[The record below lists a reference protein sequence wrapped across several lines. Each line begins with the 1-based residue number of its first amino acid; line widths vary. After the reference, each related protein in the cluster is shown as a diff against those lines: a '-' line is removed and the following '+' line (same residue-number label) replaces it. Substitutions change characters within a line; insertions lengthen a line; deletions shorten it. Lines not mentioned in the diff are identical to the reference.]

1 MKNVK
6 IGFSMAMNGE
16 KTATFTANGKI
27 SQNQLV
33 FTDDENTVYRFE
45 LSPTEVILH
54 KTGTSLIEMTFQ
66 DKQITYGT
74 LSTDGLQFDLVIYT
88 KELLAEDGT
97 IYLTY
102 ELLDGDTVIS
112 HHSLYVNWTPKIERK
127 DLEQTWLN

>member
-33 FTDDENTVYRFE
+33 FTDEENTVYRFE

-54 KTGTSLIEMTFQ
+54 KTGTSRLEMTFQ
-66 DKQITYGT
+66 EKQITSGT
-74 LSTDGLQFDLVIYT
+74 LTTDGLQFDLVIYT
-88 KELLAEDGT
+88 KEMLVEDGNL
-97 IYLTY
+97 YLTY

>member
-1 MKNVK
+1 
-6 IGFSMAMNGE
+6 MAMNGE

>member
-16 KTATFTANGKI
+16 KTATFNTNGKI

-45 LSPTEVILH
+45 LSPAEVILH
-54 KTGTSLIEMTFQ
+54 KTGTSLLEMTFQ
-66 DKQITYGT
+66 EKQITNGT

-88 KELLAEDGT
+88 KELLVEDGT